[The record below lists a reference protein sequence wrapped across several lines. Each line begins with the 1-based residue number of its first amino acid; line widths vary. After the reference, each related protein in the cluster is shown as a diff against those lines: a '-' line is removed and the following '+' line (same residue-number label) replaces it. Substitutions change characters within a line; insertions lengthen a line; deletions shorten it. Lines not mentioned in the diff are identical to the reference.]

1 MMKDA
6 SSGFFSSAA
15 CGLLSGGLKMPK
27 LQCQNFISGDFTKG
41 SVTKIFAK
49 FENNCLIGA
58 NSIFFWNWP
67 DDTPNNICLLLKN
80 S

>member
-1 MMKDA
+1 MRVA
-6 SSGFFSSAA
+6 GFFRLRFSPL
-15 CGLLSGGLKMPK
+15 CLLVQK
-27 LQCQNFISGDFTKG
+27 CQNFISGDFTKG
-41 SVTKIFAK
+41 SLTKIFAE
-49 FENNCLIGA
+49 FGNNCLIGA

>member
-6 SSGFFSSAA
+6 SSGFFRLRFPA
-15 CGLLSGGLKMPK
+15 CCLLI
-27 LQCQNFISGDFTKG
+27 QECHNFIGGDFTKG
-41 SVTKIFAK
+41 PVTKIFAK
-49 FENNCLIGA
+49 LKNNCLIGA

-67 DDTPNNICLLLKN
+67 DDSLNNICLLLKN